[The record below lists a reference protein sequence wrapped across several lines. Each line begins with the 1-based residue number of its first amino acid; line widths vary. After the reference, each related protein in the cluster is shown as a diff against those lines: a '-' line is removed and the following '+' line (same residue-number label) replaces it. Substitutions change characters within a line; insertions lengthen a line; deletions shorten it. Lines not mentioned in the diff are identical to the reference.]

1 MEPWGS
7 RQLPG
12 TESGNW
18 NSKLPN
24 CVLPRGKINDSAS
37 CWVCSMCVLLAPY
50 WISTGSVHPVL
61 SLCSICVQLLSVS
74 CQLVVLRPIN
84 EMLMPF
90 NRERKWRWVRQVKTV
105 AWYLISPATQ
115 HIHLA
120 NENRTHL
127 PVAAAFS
134 WQPSAWA
141 CPKLVRQCK
150 KLLTSLSNWT
160 DNLWAFLFKLW
171 DIAL

>member
-7 RQLPG
+7 RQLAG

-24 CVLPRGKINDSAS
+24 CVLPRGKISDSVS

-50 WISTGSVHPVL
+50 WICTGSVHPVL

-74 CQLVVLRPIN
+74 CQLVVLKPIN

-90 NRERKWRWVRQVKTV
+90 NRERESEDEFAKLRQFHGILSVRQHNTSIWQMRIELTFQLQRLFLGNRQRERARNLFASVK
-105 AWYLISPATQ
+105 
-115 HIHLA
+115 
-120 NENRTHL
+120 N
-127 PVAAAFS
+127 
-134 WQPSAWA
+134 
-141 CPKLVRQCK
+141 C
-150 KLLTSLSNWT
+150 
-160 DNLWAFLFKLW
+160 
-171 DIAL
+171 